1 MLLVTATV
9 VLELMLGAFL
19 PELWRTPPLV
29 LLPLILSLLA
39 LLPRAFPVVEDS
51 WLLERTAARPMIV
64 ACSAEVAVALAGAL
78 LAVAMDSPK
87 PLVAT
92 AGTVLVLGCV
102 VVAVVPSAG

>member
-29 LLPLILSLLA
+29 LLPLVASLLA

-51 WLLERTAARPMIV
+51 WLLERTGARPMIV
-64 ACSAEVAVALAGAL
+64 VCSAEVAVGLAGAL

-87 PLVAT
+87 PLVAA